1 MMFYPYFDPTY
12 ILLLP
17 AILLALWAQFKV
29 KSTFEHFSQVGN
41 IRNYT
46 GAQVARDILNRAG
59 LDHIRIERIAG
70 DLTDHYDPREQV
82 VRLSSRVHDSTSLAA
97 VGVAAHETGHALQ
110 HAEHY
115 APLGVRNSIV
125 PVANIGS
132 HLGLPLA
139 VFGFFFGSPNLIL
152 LGILL
157 FSAAV
162 LFQLVTLPVE
172 FNASSRAMGILETGG
187 FLNRDELGSTK
198 KVLTAAALTYVAAT
212 IVAIAHLLRLLVL
225 FGMSNRRDD

>member
-1 MMFYPYFDPTY
+1 MFFPYFDPTM
-12 ILLLP
+12 IIVFP

-29 KSTFEHFSQVGN
+29 KSTFDHYSRIGN

-59 LDHIRIERIAG
+59 LHHIRIERIAG
-70 DLTDHYDPREQV
+70 NLTDHYDPREQV
-82 VRLSSRVHDSTSLAA
+82 VRLSSNVHDSTSLAA

-132 HLGLPLA
+132 QVGLPLA
-139 VFGFFFGSPNLIL
+139 VFGFFFGSENLIL

-172 FNASSRAMGILETGG
+172 FNASSRAMEILETGG
-187 FLNRDELGSTK
+187 FLGRDELGSTR

-212 IVAIAHLLRLLVL
+212 IVAIAHLLRLLIL
-225 FGMSNRRDD
+225 YGMSNRRDD